1 MIGKAE
7 PIFSDCGSSHAQNPG
22 RSCRGDLR
30 EKRGGGQREVA
41 LDETLAFAPEQ
52 SEEFV
57 KLDASLERLTKL
69 DLRQGRNVELRFFG
83 GLTVEQTAELLEIS
97 PKTVKR
103 DWSIAKAWLLGEV
116 RQTDGDVPGAMGPR

>member
-1 MIGKAE
+1 MRKILV
-7 PIFSDCGSSHAQNPG
+7 DHA
-22 RSCRGDLR
+22 RGDLR
-30 EKRGGGQREVA
+30 EKRGGGQREVP
-41 LDETLAFAPEQ
+41 LDETLVFASEQ

-57 KLDASLERLTKL
+57 KLDAALERLTKL
-69 DLRQGRNVELRFFG
+69 DPRQGRNVELRFFG

-103 DWSIAKAWLLGEV
+103 NWSIAKAWLLGEV